1 MFTRY
6 QPLKT
11 SLAVAAL
18 AARSCASIAAAIF
31 SMAEK
36 RRLLL
41 LSGGVI
47 CLHTLV
53 TILEEALFA
62 QPVFRAKAGSTFMTL
77 TFYVVAAAAYTPRGG
92 GGSGSKQP
100 RLSRRLAGMIAASA
114 ALYVT
119 TTTLSKTALTYIDL
133 PTQSILKSA
142 KLLPVMAGSIVIL
155 GQRFTLREWLA
166 AAMLVSGIAIFSAS
180 GSGQPRG
187 AQSLRGGACLLVAAR
202 VDT

>member
-1 MFTRY
+1 
-6 QPLKT
+6 
-11 SLAVAAL
+11 
-18 AARSCASIAAAIF
+18 
-31 SMAEK
+31 MAEQ

-47 CLHTLV
+47 ALHTLV

-62 QPVFRAKAGSTFMTL
+62 QPVFRANVGSTFMTL
-77 TFYVVAAAAYTPRGG
+77 TFYVVAAAAYAPRGG

-100 RLSRRLAGMIAASA
+100 RPSRRLVAMIAASA

-180 GSGQPRG
+180 GAGTPR
-187 AQSLRGGACLLVAAR
+187 AQSLRGGACSLTRTLTLTPQPHPHPKPNAAASA
-202 VDT
+202 

>member
-1 MFTRY
+1 MISTVSVYYSMTHHQIRW
-6 QPLKT
+6 
-11 SLAVAAL
+11 S
-18 AARSCASIAAAIF
+18 ARCHPKLELQRAGGEHPQLLV
-31 SMAEK
+31 MAEK

-47 CLHTLV
+47 VLHTLV

-77 TFYVVAAAAYTPRGG
+77 TFYVVAAGAYAPRGG

-100 RLSRRLAGMIAASA
+100 RPSRRLVAMIAASA

-133 PTQSILKSA
+133 PTQVSA
-142 KLLPVMAGSIVIL
+142 VYK
-155 GQRFTLREWLA
+155 
-166 AAMLVSGIAIFSAS
+166 
-180 GSGQPRG
+180 
-187 AQSLRGGACLLVAAR
+187 
-202 VDT
+202 

>member
-1 MFTRY
+1 
-6 QPLKT
+6 
-11 SLAVAAL
+11 
-18 AARSCASIAAAIF
+18 
-31 SMAEK
+31 MAEQ

-47 CLHTLV
+47 VLHTLV

-62 QPVFRAKAGSTFMTL
+62 QPVFRAKVGSTFMTL
-77 TFYVVAAAAYTPRGG
+77 TFYAVAAAAYAPRGG
-92 GGSGSKQP
+92 GSKQP
-100 RLSRRLAGMIAASA
+100 RPSRRLVAMIAASA

-180 GSGQPRG
+180 GAGAPR
-187 AQSLRGGACLLVAAR
+187 AQSLRGGACSLTLTLTLTPQPHHPHPHRNPSQAR
-202 VDT
+202 ASWWRSCATRPSATTR